1 MCQRLLILLCLP
13 LRILIEEYKSANPP
27 FFLYLSVRKHVNE
40 AVDYKESLKKKIFER
55 QVWLQLTA

>member
-1 MCQRLLILLCLP
+1 MPTLL
-13 LRILIEEYKSANPP
+13 